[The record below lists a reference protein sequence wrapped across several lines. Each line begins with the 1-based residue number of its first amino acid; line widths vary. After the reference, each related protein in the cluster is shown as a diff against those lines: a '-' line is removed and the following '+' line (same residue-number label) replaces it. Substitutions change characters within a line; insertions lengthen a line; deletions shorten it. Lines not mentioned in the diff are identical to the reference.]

1 MPRGDRTGPAGLGPM
16 SGRALGPCAGYDVRG
31 YMEPLLGRG
40 FRGCG
45 RGRGGGNGGGGFG
58 WRNRFYATGL
68 PGWQRPEALY
78 PSRGRPWPNVAPA
91 ASPIARE
98 QELEALKGQAEYLE
112 QTLEDIRKRVE
123 ELQAQGTKD

>member
-16 SGRALGPCAGYDVRG
+16 SGRALGPCAGYDVS
-31 YMEPLLGRG
+31 G

-45 RGRGGGNGGGGFG
+45 HGRGGGNGGGLGR
-58 WRNRFYATGL
+58 RNRFYTTGL

-78 PSRGRPWPNVAPA
+78 PSWGRPRPNVAPA
-91 ASPIARE
+91 APTIARE
-98 QELEALKGQAEYLE
+98 QELEVLKCQAEYLE

-123 ELQAQGTKD
+123 ELQAKGTRD